1 VRARPALVA
10 CVLTAGAS
18 LAATGGLVAIMARSA
33 DDSRPPG
40 VDRRR
45 TVEVRIGEDVN
56 EDEARSALREWLAD
70 QPDVRREGGLT
81 VVDAAPD
88 TVSEPS

>member
-1 VRARPALVA
+1 LLA

-33 DDSRPPG
+33 DDSGPPD

-45 TVEVRIGEDVN
+45 TVEVRIGEDVS
-56 EDEARSALREWLAD
+56 EDEARSALREWLAG
-70 QPDVRREGGLT
+70 QPDLGTEGGLT
-81 VVDAAPD
+81 VVDAVPD